1 MGIKDVL
8 KGCPLFFDLY
18 DEEIE
23 KITKNQSVLHYE
35 KDELIISEGQEGEEI
50 FILLEGI
57 AELEKNTQK
66 GSIKVEK
73 IKQGEVF
80 GLLIMLDS
88 KTYGID
94 LRALTKV
101 TVLELKHKELMALFE
116 KNPRIFGI
124 IAMNISRIMAKR
136 LKSFQV
142 RLGEVKAEMAKL
154 KAQTGQ

>member
-23 KITKNQSVLHYE
+23 KITKNQSVVHFE
-35 KDELIISEGQEGEEI
+35 ADELMIEEGQEGEEI
-50 FILLEGI
+50 YILLEGI
-57 AELEKNTQK
+57 AELEKNTK
-66 GSIKVEK
+66 AGKVRVEK
-73 IKQGEVF
+73 LRQGEVF

-88 KTYGID
+88 KNYGID

-101 TVLELKHKELMALFE
+101 TVLELKHKNLMKLFE

-124 IAMNISRIMAKR
+124 IAMNISRIMSKR
-136 LKSFQV
+136 LQV
-142 RLGEVKAEMAKL
+142 FLKKIGEIKQEMAALEKG
-154 KAQTGQ
+154 K